1 MTQHII
7 QFGQAAANK
16 STMQS
21 SVPFANLVPDWM
33 VVSTYAQDAN
43 SISHNFPGGGK
54 DECGA
59 VNTDGHGRGGE
70 DWSVHYNIAV
80 HLMMVE
86 RWWDIKRILRKK
98 RDPERVAKATE
109 MMQNMMREAEV
120 ATIGRLG
127 GMIHHGGTTCTAS
140 FVMIVKRERFII
152 QAAVGDGPGGI
163 WKDGEATQTVVE
175 ANGDNTEAVQAHVDR
190 RFAAGVT
197 PEKVVYARLNIPG
210 AICGCPIEY
219 PTGSGRCDPIPAYLY
234 EPIRDG
240 GRVTGYKVV
249 PNEEGYEAIRPYY
262 PLGTQ
267 SRNRPDLYLRESDN
281 VWAVKPEDMA
291 ANYGNSVLGGA
302 NGQNLT
308 GAGDLASP
316 FCTCDASVSIRVE
329 NGPCM
334 VYGMSDG
341 VGDLFSQT
349 VICNEIAKQYEAGGS
364 HQRRGPDD
372 VVTLDSFRR
381 WVMGEIIGEDFY
393 TWSRGH
399 PTWDDISLTAIHLGE
414 W

>member
-1 MTQHII
+1 MNQHII
-7 QFGQAAANK
+7 QFGQAAVEK
-16 STMQS
+16 RTMKS
-21 SVPFANLVPDWM
+21 SVPFDYFPDWM
-33 VVSTYAQDAN
+33 EVSTYGQDAN
-43 SISHNFPGGGK
+43 SLSTNFPGGGK
-54 DECGA
+54 DEWGV

-80 HLMMVE
+80 HCRIVE
-86 RWWDIKRILRKK
+86 GWWDLKRILRRK
-98 RDPERVAKATE
+98 RDPDRVSKATE
-109 MMQNMMREAEV
+109 MIQTLMREAEA
-120 ATIGRLG
+120 ATIGRLCG
-127 GMIHHGGTTCTAS
+127 LSHHGGTTCTAS

-197 PEKVVYARLNIPG
+197 PEMVVYARLNIPG
-210 AICGCPIEY
+210 VICGCPIEY
-219 PTGSGRCDPIPAYLY
+219 PPGSGRCDPIPAYLY
-234 EPIRDG
+234 VPIQG
-240 GRVTGYKVV
+240 EGEGRVTGYRVV
-249 PNEEGYEAIRPYY
+249 PNQDGYEAIRPYY

-267 SRNRPDLYLRESDN
+267 SRNRPELYLRESDN

-291 ANYGNSVLGGA
+291 ANYGNSVLGGT

-349 VICNEIAKQYEAGGS
+349 VICNEIARQHENGG
-364 HQRRGPDD
+364 
-372 VVTLDSFRR
+372 VTLDSFRR
-381 WVMGEIIGEDFY
+381 WVMTEISGEDFY

-399 PTWDDISLTAIHLGE
+399 PTWDDLSLTAIHLGE